1 MKIKL
6 EKGRGSIDISI
17 PENRIIDI
25 LMGKDIQD
33 LSHGQIKNKISKGI
47 KQYLPSDIQNKKI
60 VIIIPDDTRLWA
72 RGNIFVPIIVKT
84 LLDQGIPEKS
94 LKIIIALGTHGDMEQ
109 EQFSA
114 LVGASIAN
122 KIEILNSANQD
133 QDRLVDLGLTHKNTR
148 LYITKEAWDAD
159 HIIIFGGILHHLIAG
174 FGGGRKYIL
183 PGIAGY
189 TSIQQNHSL
198 AFLKNGSPHPMVR
211 QAQLLGNPV
220 NEDMEDGASMFF
232 KNKTSSYVAVAAN
245 GTGNIF
251 YAEVGPVNETFMDGC
266 KKLNHACCADISQ
279 KGDFALISAGGHR
292 TDKQLYQATKALFN
306 AVNAVKENG
315 RILFVAQAGEGIGN
329 KNFGEA
335 LKKYKHTP
343 EILGEK
349 LGKSFDMPSYVAFRV
364 IDLLKRF
371 EVTLVSN
378 FSKTLTLELGFKYA
392 DNIDIYLESLKGK
405 GYIIPFS
412 ENILPVLNES

>member
-17 PENRIIDI
+17 PEDRIIDI
-25 LMGKDIQD
+25 LMGKDIPD
-33 LSHGQIKNKISKGI
+33 VSRKYIKNKIVQGVK
-47 KQYLPSDIQNKKI
+47 KFLPIDIQNKKV
-60 VIIIPDDTRLWA
+60 VIIVPDDTRLWA
-72 RGNIFVPIIVKT
+72 RGDIFVPIIVKT
-84 LLDQGIPEKS
+84 LLDLGIPEKS
-94 LKIIIALGTHGDMEQ
+94 LKIIIALGTHGDMNPEQ
-109 EQFSA
+109 VSS
-114 LVGASIAN
+114 LVGPSIAS

-133 QDRLVDLGLTHKNTR
+133 RDRLVDLGLTHKNTR
-148 LYITKEAWDAD
+148 LYITKEACDAD

-198 AFLKNGSPHPMVR
+198 AFLENGSPHPMVR

-245 GTGNIF
+245 GTGDIF
-251 YAEVGPVNETFMDGC
+251 YADVGPVNETFMDGC

-292 TDKQLYQATKALFN
+292 TDRQLYQATKALFN

-315 RILFVAQAGEGIGN
+315 QILFVAQARDGIGN
-329 KNFGEA
+329 NDFGDA
-335 LKKYKHTP
+335 LKKYKYTP

-349 LGKSFDMPSYVAFRV
+349 LRKSFDMPSYVAFRV

-371 EVTLVSN
+371 EITLVSS
-378 FSKTLTLELGFKYA
+378 FSKTLTRELGFTYS
-392 DNIDIYLESLKGK
+392 DNIDIYLESLNGK
-405 GYIIPFS
+405 GYVIPFA
-412 ENILPVLNES
+412 ENILPVLHES